1 MIIARVDSYYG
12 KPNKTVHLSGVQCNG
27 EETRISECV
36 YTKYSLEDGR
46 TIPDEVAG
54 VRCASATKTT
64 TTTSTTTTTTAT
76 TTTTSTTSETL
87 NSSNNLSGSVGA
99 LGGVIAVL
107 LLIILAI
114 VVAVVIL
121 YR

>member
-46 TIPDEVAG
+46 TIPDAVAG

-64 TTTSTTTTTTAT
+64 TTTTTTTAT